1 MTDRPSHDR
10 SRLAARGVA
19 SLLSGGVALAS
30 GCSVIPKFEEGGALA
45 SFDAYTYVSRPYQ
58 PQTVSLIDTRT
69 EEVLWSV
76 DVPVGKQL
84 SLEFLDGRGNES
96 GPMPD
101 LMKWDILETGTG
113 RSGLANGLPVPPPE
127 SRRVDVSLRATPE
140 FPR

>member
-1 MTDRPSHDR
+1 MTDRPTHAR
-10 SRLAARGVA
+10 SRFAAWGVA
-19 SLLSGGVALAS
+19 SLLGGGLLLAS
-30 GCSVIPKFEEGGALA
+30 GCTLVPKYQEGGGLA

-69 EEVLWSV
+69 DEVLWSV

-84 SLEFLDGRGNES
+84 SMEFLGGKGNET

-101 LMKWDILETGTG
+101 LMKWDILDAGTG